1 VDQTVAIA
9 KKMMDL
15 FMKYPHRNHAPVG
28 HELPLSAA
36 EVYLEK
42 IWSARRWTGL
52 KPESR
57 SVRLSGFRVAGQDV
71 P

>member
-1 VDQTVAIA
+1 VDKTVAIA
-9 KKMMDL
+9 KKIMDL
-15 FMKYPHRNHAPVG
+15 LMKYLHRNHAPVG

-52 KPESR
+52 KPEPR
-57 SVRLSGFRVAGQDV
+57 SLGLSGFRVAGQDV